1 MDVKKFVLSY
11 YENATEDF
19 YITQITHPQGAL
31 KIHSHDYFQIYY
43 IVSGKIIHHIEQNS
57 AELCSGDVFILP
69 PNLPHYIETASNEVD
84 FYSLSFM
91 PEFVQRNTESNRMV
105 SDFLYYLKTVQSDNI
120 QPKFSFSYED
130 TLFINLMFERIS
142 KEFQDNKTGKN
153 DMLKSNVMI
162 LLTLFARV
170 YFEEQAETLTTHE
183 NKRLVMY
190 CIEYIKTHFN
200 EDITLSK
207 MVRHCGISKTCFCS
221 LFNALV
227 GTSFK
232 DYLNRYRTKKAV
244 EFLSSGE
251 KIANVSTYCGY
262 NDFSSFYRNFK
273 KYIGVSPSEFVKD
286 NKQKSNF

>member
-11 YENATEDF
+11 YEKATEDF
-19 YITQITHPQGAL
+19 YITQITCPQEAL

-43 IVSGKIIHHIEQNS
+43 VVSGKIIHHIEHNC

-91 PEFVQRNTESNRMV
+91 PEFVQRNTESNRLV

-120 QPKFSFSYED
+120 QPKFSFGYED
-130 TLFINLMFERIS
+130 TLFINLMFQRIY

-153 DMLKSNVMI
+153 DMLKGTVMI

-170 YFEEQAETLTTHE
+170 YFEEQADTLTTQE
-183 NKRLVMY
+183 NKRLVIH

-200 EDITLSK
+200 ENITLSNI
-207 MVRHCGISKTCFCS
+207 VHHCGMSKTCFCS
-221 LFNALV
+221 LFSSMV

-232 DYLNRYRTKKAV
+232 DYLNQYRIKKAV
-244 EFLSSGE
+244 EFLSYGE
-251 KIANVSTYCGY
+251 KLANVSTYCGY
-262 NDFSSFYRNFK
+262 NDFSTFYRNFK
-273 KYIGVSPSEFVKD
+273 KYMGVSPSEFIKD
-286 NKQKSNF
+286 NTQKIDF

>member
-1 MDVKKFVLSY
+1 MDIKRFVLSY

-19 YITQITHPQGAL
+19 HIMRITRPQEAL
-31 KIHSHDYFQIYY
+31 KLHSHDYFQIYY
-43 IVSGKIIHHIEQNS
+43 VVSGKIIHHIEQNC

-69 PNLPHYIETASNEVD
+69 PNLSHYIETASDEVD

-105 SDFLYYLKTVQSDNI
+105 ADFLYYLKTVQPDDI
-120 QPKFSFSYED
+120 QPKFSFTYED
-130 TLFINLMFERIS
+130 TMFINLMFQRIL

-153 DMLKSNVMI
+153 DMLKGNVMV

-170 YFEEQAETLTTHE
+170 YFEEQAEALTTQE
-183 NKRLVMY
+183 NKLLVIH

-207 MVRHCGISKTCFCS
+207 MVHHCAMSKTCFCT
-221 LFNALV
+221 LFSSLV

-232 DYLNRYRTKKAV
+232 DYLNQYRIKKAAD
-244 EFLSSGE
+244 FLARGE
-251 KIANVSTYCGY
+251 KLANVCSYCGY
-262 NDFSSFYRNFK
+262 NDFSTFYRNFK
-273 KYIGVSPSEFVKD
+273 KYMGVAPSEFIKE
-286 NKQKSNF
+286 NN